1 MADRPLTLTPT
12 CPFCGLPI
20 ARPKEQTVHRP
31 NEMPVGS
38 CPCGAVYACDLTGHN
53 LGAAFIEALVYSC
66 NMDWDLAWGL
76 LPEEDYQE
84 KVIEKYDFDTHLIVP
99 GGFYEGRKVSGAL
112 YFIKLQPDILE
123 VTLNGKRQKKTQALP
138 PEARFA
144 GTIEATRPARK
155 YTNKEIEELV
165 REFRVEALLDIAR
178 TDLQIIRRLQRLLYS
193 SDALMRFRAADI
205 LGKAAAVIAVR
216 DAQIITGLLQRLLN
230 AVTDPG
236 ACGWGA
242 IDAAGAI
249 IAHLP
254 HTFAGYIP
262 FLYQLLLDTGLR
274 SQTLR
279 ALGTIAEARP
289 DLIRPAALRFLPFL
303 EDADPAT
310 RGYAARLLGNLV
322 TTAARDKLLALRTDS
337 HPVVLYANGSLQYTT
352 VGELASAAL
361 AKLQVFNPCGGA
373 PVFQENP
380 DAPQNQG
387 PGRDRHGQ

>member
-236 ACGWGA
+236 ACGWGHRCRRCYHRPSPP
-242 IDAAGAI
+242 
-249 IAHLP
+249 HLCRLHSLSVP
-254 HTFAGYIP
+254 ATSRY
-262 FLYQLLLDTGLR
+262 R
-274 SQTLR
+274 SPLPNITR
-279 ALGTIAEARP
+279 PGHHCGSTARP
-289 DLIRPAALRFLPFL
+289 
-303 EDADPAT
+303 
-310 RGYAARLLGNLV
+310 
-322 TTAARDKLLALRTDS
+322 
-337 HPVVLYANGSLQYTT
+337 HP
-352 VGELASAAL
+352 
-361 AKLQVFNPCGGA
+361 PGGFA
-373 PVFQENP
+373 FPP
-380 DAPQNQG
+380 LS
-387 PGRDRHGQ
+387 